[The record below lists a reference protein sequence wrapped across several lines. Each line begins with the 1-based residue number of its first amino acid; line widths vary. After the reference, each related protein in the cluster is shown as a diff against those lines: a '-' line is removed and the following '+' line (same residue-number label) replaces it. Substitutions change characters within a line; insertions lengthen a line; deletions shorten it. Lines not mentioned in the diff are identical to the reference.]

1 MDRTAEFGPN
11 KIVQEPQAEL
21 SFLGR
26 KGRKGSPQ
34 PTPNLVEG
42 NHLMRNID
50 RAPPGDI
57 VRRASKTRSRADLP
71 RQKSMRNF
79 FEDAFSTHPS
89 TPARERVHGDAI
101 VMAEVKTNVIISD
114 EFTFIT
120 ELSYQLSTRYQRP
133 VSSIVVTLH
142 HGACMIFGGSF
153 EPAYILSVFALPS
166 QLLPT
171 TNKRNAALIQKHM
184 EETLAVA
191 PARGFLRFVPTQE
204 EHLACNGK
212 TMAGEIDELEKS
224 LQQQHEDNDDGVK
237 PPPVTMDEVVAGE
250 TTRMRA
256 RKMLSVKRS
265 LVALRHPAAADIP
278 TPEPTPPGSANE
290 ALPRLGVFHGTDHQK
305 VIINGRQEVDSSASQ
320 PKKSARRT
328 KSFMAGIFG
337 RSGRKSSDRSSLPTI
352 ADE

>member
-1 MDRTAEFGPN
+1 MGRTQDLGPSR
-11 KIVQEPQAEL
+11 IAQDVQVEL
-21 SFLGR
+21 TFSGR
-26 KGRKGSPQ
+26 KSRRGSPQ

-57 VRRASKTRSRADLP
+57 VRRASKTQSRADLA
-71 RQKSMRNF
+71 RQKSRRNF
-79 FEDAFSTHPS
+79 FEDAFSTNPS

-120 ELSYQLSTRYQRP
+120 ELSYLLSTRYQRP

-153 EPAYILSVFALPS
+153 EPAYIMSVFALPS

-184 EETLAVA
+184 EETLEVP

-212 TMAGEIDELEKS
+212 TMAGEIDELEKDF
-224 LQQQHEDNDDGVK
+224 QNEENNDGAK
-237 PPPVTMDEVVAGE
+237 PSRVTLDEVVAAE
-250 TTRMRA
+250 TRGMRA
-256 RKMLSVKRS
+256 RKRLSTKS
-265 LVALRHPAAADIP
+265 LAALRHPAAADIP
-278 TPEPTPPGSANE
+278 TPEPTPPGS
-290 ALPRLGVFHGTDHQK
+290 GD
-305 VIINGRQEVDSSASQ
+305 EVDSASAQ
-320 PKKSARRT
+320 PKKSARRK
-328 KSFMAGIFG
+328 KSFVATIFG
-337 RSGRKSSDRSSLPTI
+337 RSGSKSSDRSSLPVI
-352 ADE
+352 ADEG